1 MTNDN
6 VDQNVMQNLLKQI
19 QEGKLPNSNQNIN
32 QNMGMNPNMSMNP
45 NMGMNPN
52 MNPNM
57 MNPNMGMGGFNPNM
71 QMNPNFFMNQNMM
84 GNFGM
89 PFFPPFPFQNQF
101 QGQQQQPQQQQ
112 QQSSGENWT
121 LIFERKYDVNKINVQ
136 VNSDDTVLS
145 AFNKYRIKSLEND
158 IPLKFTFNKKPLNE
172 SLTLSA
178 SGLRDNSIIEVE
190 KTNAQNNVPQARPG
204 FLSLL
209 FEKEGYGNIMI
220 QIESSKTVREAILAY
235 KNKMGLM
242 NTDETFMLIFN
253 SKTLQEN
260 WTLAQ
265 AGLTN
270 GSKITVIATKNLIGA

>member
-6 VDQNVMQNLLKQI
+6 VDPNAMQQLLKQL

-32 QNMGMNPNMSMNP
+32 QNMGMNPNM
-45 NMGMNPN
+45 N
-52 MNPNM
+52 MNMNIG

-71 QMNPNFFMNQNMM
+71 QMNPNFFMNPNMM

-89 PFFPPFPFQNQF
+89 QFFPPFPFQNQF

-145 AFNKYRIKSLEND
+145 AFNKYRIKSLENN

-190 KTNAQNNVPQARPG
+190 KTNAQNNVPPARPG

-253 SKTLQEN
+253 SKTLQED